1 MLLQAVIVILTIP
14 FVNSLFVI
22 AMHRMMVLPL
32 MKLIVSL
39 LTLGWVSKALQAMIF
54 VLFLLF
60 LAVPFKGHR
69 DSGFLLVCTP

>member
-14 FVNSLFVI
+14 FVNSLLMI
-22 AMHRMMVLPL
+22 AMHRMMVLLL

-54 VLFLLF
+54 FVFVVCGC
-60 LAVPFKGHR
+60 AWK
-69 DSGFLLVCTP
+69 LVQA